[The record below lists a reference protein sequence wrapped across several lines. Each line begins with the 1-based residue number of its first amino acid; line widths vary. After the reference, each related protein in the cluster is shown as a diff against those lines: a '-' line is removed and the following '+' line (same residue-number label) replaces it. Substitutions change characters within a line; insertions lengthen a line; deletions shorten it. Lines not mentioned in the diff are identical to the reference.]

1 MRTASRLLRAMV
13 ALVLVAFTAA
23 VSGCTPPSSP
33 PAGGTTPAKAKPATN
48 QAGSTTGGASETSE
62 P

>member
-1 MRTASRLLRAMV
+1 MVV

-23 VSGCTPPSSP
+23 VSGCTPPAAP
-33 PAGGTTPAKAKPATN
+33 PAGGTAPAKPKPPAT
-48 QAGSTTGGASETSE
+48 QAGSTTGGANETSE